1 MVKKCPGISKAFPAA
16 DTATGG
22 TVVRRD
28 PRTRDSTLRAGSGRN
43 HENPLIRTHT
53 HTHVSLVCL
62 SACTVRV
69 RDMFFLRTDNR

>member
-43 HENPLIRTHT
+43 HENPFAHT
-53 HTHVSLVCL
+53 HTHAALYVFQHVYCASEGHV
-62 SACTVRV
+62 
-69 RDMFFLRTDNR
+69 FLADR